1 MDVNGVNS
9 ENIAMIS
16 SYEIIPKN
24 LLQQIE
30 NVSRNISA
38 TIVDELEEFYAQN
51 PEYLDMITE
60 GYFGNYQEI

>member
-1 MDVNGVNS
+1 MDVNRVEG
-9 ENIAMIS
+9 ENITMIS
-16 SYEIIPKN
+16 SYELIPKG
-24 LLQQIE
+24 IME
-30 NVSRNISA
+30 EIDKISRNISA

>member
-1 MDVNGVNS
+1 MDVNRVEG

-16 SYEIIPKN
+16 SYELIPKGIMD
-24 LLQQIE
+24 QIDKI
-30 NVSRNISA
+30 SRNISA

>member
-1 MDVNGVNS
+1 MNNNKVSG

-16 SYEIIPKN
+16 CCETLPNN
-24 LLQQIE
+24 LLEQIE
-30 NVSRNISA
+30 KVSRNISA

-60 GYFGNYQEI
+60 GYFENYQEI